1 MAEKKRSVLDRPC
14 RVKGYGTQRVG
25 LVDKKPWGW
34 TKGSP
39 GPKHARLRRRVNEL
53 LDGPYALTKLDREEL
68 DGMMERLAARMG
80 LTEDM
85 EFLLSAIERRV
96 F

>member
-1 MAEKKRSVLDRPC
+1 MGRKC
-14 RVKGYGTQRVG
+14 RVEGYGDRRVVVG
-25 LVDKKPWGW
+25 EKKPWGW
-34 TKGSP
+34 TRGSA
-39 GPKHARLRRRVNEL
+39 GPKNAQLRIRVNEL
-53 LDGPYALTKLDREEL
+53 LDGPYTLTKLDREEL

-85 EFLLSAIERRV
+85 EFLIGAIERRV